1 MDLFIH
7 RLGLQVG
14 EWDVDRLKKR
24 ITVRQLKRWMAYW
37 RVEPF
42 GDEWRRSGR
51 AALVASGGRIEPD
64 SEDKFLPSFRE
75 KQQTEAEML
84 AELKKIP
91 QFKKQLEAQ
100 GK

>member
-1 MDLFIH
+1 MDLFLY

-14 EWDVDRLKKR
+14 IWNIDSWKKR
-24 ITVRQLKRWMAYW
+24 ITVRQIRLWMAFW

-51 AALVASGGRIEPD
+51 AALMMTGGKIEPGD
-64 SEDKFLPSFRE
+64 EDKFLPSYRE
-75 KQQTEAEML
+75 KPQTEAEL
-84 AELKKIP
+84 VAELKKIP
-91 QFKKQLEAQ
+91 GFKKQLEEQ